1 MKSYLQ
7 ILTKQAEDANVPL
20 LRAFSRAMIPTST
33 YYRTI
38 KGTTEIRYDTA
49 LKVHHAIEQVREI
62 QQAVK
67 DTKGL
72 RSNGK
77 PINRRS
83 IKARVKPRG
92 TSA

>member
-7 ILTKQAEDANVPL
+7 ILTKQAKDANVPL

-49 LKVHHAIEQVREI
+49 LKVHHAIEQVRQI
-62 QQAVK
+62 QQAIE
-67 DTKGL
+67 DTERL

-77 PINRRS
+77 PVNRRS
-83 IKARVKPRG
+83 IKARVKSRAAS
-92 TSA
+92 T